1 MRFGSNKLAAVSMGI
16 VLLALVVQPAASI
29 ALAAAL
35 ILTPVFLFGLVAAPR
50 SLWPAADLEQPVV
63 PRVLARATLFQ
74 RPPPA
79 SIL

>member
-1 MRFGSNKLAAVSMGI
+1 MRLTRHKLAAMGMVI
-16 VLLALVVQPAASI
+16 GLLLLVVQPAASV

-35 ILTPVFLFGLVAAPR
+35 ILTPVFLFGLVVAPR
-50 SLWPAADLEQPVV
+50 SLWPAADLEQPFVRRM
-63 PRVLARATLFQ
+63 PARAALFQ

>member
-1 MRFGSNKLAAVSMGI
+1 MSLNSNKLAAVSMGI

-50 SLWPAADLEQPVV
+50 SLWPAADLEQ
-63 PRVLARATLFQ
+63 RFVLPLLRKAALFQ